1 MHVLIA
7 GGGIGGL
14 TTALAFQKRGHQV
27 TVLEQ
32 THQLNEVG
40 AGLQISPNGMRV
52 FDALGVS
59 ARVEMDAFRPRA
71 QELRFG
77 KSGGRI
83 LTVPLRAVA
92 RDRWGGEYLHVHR
105 ADLIEA
111 LGGALQDRAPETV
124 RLGCRVVAY
133 TQDETSITAELDSG
147 ERITGDLL
155 VGADGI
161 HSAIRE
167 KINGADQPHY
177 TRNVAWRAVAPVSA
191 LGQFAPPETASV
203 WVGSR
208 RHAVTY
214 RLRRGGLANFVG
226 VVECKQR
233 YVESWTATGAREQAL
248 KDFKGWSPVIRTIL
262 EKAETLN
269 RWALYDRH
277 PLATWSDR
285 RAVLLGDACHPML
298 PFLAQG
304 AVMAIEDAYVL
315 ARVVTAQPSIPG
327 ALAAYEAERKPR
339 TSRVQAGARRNAA
352 LFHRADPVSKLFTYG
367 PIWAAG
373 QLLPSFAHG
382 QYDWIYSHDVTTLPE
397 AGADRSISV
406 SW

>member
-14 TTALAFQKRGHQV
+14 TTALAFLKRGHRV
-27 TVLEQ
+27 TVFEQ
-32 THQLNEVG
+32 SHQLDEVG
-40 AGLQISPNGMRV
+40 AGLQISPNGMHV

-59 ARVEMDAFRPRA
+59 ARVEKDAFRPRA

-77 KSGGRI
+77 KGGGRI
-83 LTVPLRAVA
+83 LSIPLRDIA

-105 ADLIEA
+105 ADLIDA
-111 LGGALQDRAPETV
+111 LGGALIDRAPDAV
-124 RLGCRVVAY
+124 RLGCRVTGY
-133 TQDETSITAELDSG
+133 RQDESSITAVLDSG
-147 ERITGDLL
+147 EEVSGDLL

-161 HSAIRE
+161 HSAIRTR
-167 KINGADQPHY
+167 INGEDKPRY
-177 TRNVAWRAVAPVSA
+177 TGNVAWRVVVPVSA
-191 LGQFAPPETASV
+191 LGQYAPPETASV

-214 RLRRGGLANFVG
+214 RLRRGSLANLVG
-226 VVECKQR
+226 VVECKER
-233 YVESWTATGAREQAL
+233 LIESWTATGAREQAL

-269 RWALYDRH
+269 RWALYDRD
-277 PLATWSDR
+277 PLPKWVDG

-315 ARVVTAQPSIPG
+315 ARLVTQRETLPE
-327 ALAAYEAERKPR
+327 ALAAYENEGKPR
-339 TSRVQAGARRNAA
+339 TSRVQAGARHNAK
-352 LFHRADPVSKLFTYG
+352 LFHRADPISKLATYG
-367 PIWAAG
+367 PIWIAG
-373 QLLPSFAHG
+373 QFLPAFAHG
-382 QYDWIYSHDVTTLPE
+382 QYDWIYSHDVT
-397 AGADRSISV
+397 ASA
-406 SW
+406 